1 LNFSK
6 HINNE
11 IEFKQKDH
19 TMFYLNIAII
29 FLTGYVL
36 FQLRRETHRNQSL
49 VVNLIKLHNK
59 QLERM
64 HFHNSIFTGQ
74 RYRGLNYIINRNI
87 LTLVEIERMS
97 KSWKKEQCN
106 QHGNEQHADL
116 KILEV
121 YIYSLQAICHT
132 LSILSDY
139 PEDDES
145 KLVDKCIT
153 DDLKILNSCSS
164 FDHILTAAGI
174 DENHDIYHRAQ
185 HFSELLHT

>member
-1 LNFSK
+1 
-6 HINNE
+6 
-11 IEFKQKDH
+11 
-19 TMFYLNIAII
+19 MFYLNIAII

-36 FQLRRETHRNQSL
+36 FQLRRETHRSHSL
-49 VVNLIKLHNK
+49 VVYLIKAHHK
-59 QLERM
+59 QLGRT

-97 KSWKKEQCN
+97 KLWRKEQCN
-106 QHGNEQHADL
+106 QNGNEQRTYL
-116 KILEV
+116 NFLEV

-139 PEDDES
+139 PEDEQS

-164 FDHILTAAGI
+164 FDHIMTTAGI
-174 DENHDIYHRAQ
+174 EESHEIYHRAQ
-185 HFSELLHT
+185 HLSELLHTLKGEIQD